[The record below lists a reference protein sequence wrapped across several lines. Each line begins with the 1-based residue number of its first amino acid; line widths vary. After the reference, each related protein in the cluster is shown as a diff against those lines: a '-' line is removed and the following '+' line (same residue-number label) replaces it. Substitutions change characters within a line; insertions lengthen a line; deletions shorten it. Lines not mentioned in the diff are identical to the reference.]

1 MISGDSVA
9 AIDYIQSSNRLL
21 GIDEQQSTTVKSQS
35 ANTQS
40 RSASTRS
47 RSATTR
53 SRSTRN
59 QSQSTSIKSRTKPH
73 SSTDSAS
80 ISFNELCAGLQSLS
94 LTSTHES
101 DLEYHI
107 LSISLS
113 LVTSDHHLLNQDSH
127 SSLSTLD
134 TNTAVLINSL
144 KKKTSDDITLPY
156 ELQYLQ
162 LRLRSLIH
170 SNKLTEASKVSQ
182 SLPSS
187 SSHWS
192 HLPSV
197 RLVLGGIHYYIS
209 VALLEQLPT
218 EIIEW
223 LSSNNEEELPVT
235 GSVKKKKTK
244 KGRAMRRAMRITD
257 SSEEEEEEERILGCR
272 ISPKLRPILSHL
284 LLSVQYLTPVT
295 LSCSLVRDV
304 YQLLGYILSVL
315 RTDLSV
321 HFFILSSSISL
332 NQETVFWFG
341 RKIR

>member
-1 MISGDSVA
+1 MVSGDSVA

-35 ANTQS
+35 ANTRSQS
-40 RSASTRS
+40 ANTRS

-94 LTSTHES
+94 LMSTHES

-187 SSHWS
+187 SHWS
-192 HLPSV
+192 HLSSV

-209 VALLEQLPT
+209 AALLEQLPT
-218 EIIEW
+218 EIMEW

-235 GSVKKKKTK
+235 GSIKKKKTK
-244 KGRAMRRAMRITD
+244 KGRAMRITD

-304 YQLLGYILSVL
+304 YQLLGYILTVL

>member
-21 GIDEQQSTTVKSQS
+21 GIDEQQSTTIKSQS
-35 ANTQS
+35 ATTRSQ
-40 RSASTRS
+40 SASTRS
-47 RSATTR
+47 QSASTRSQSASTR

-94 LTSTHES
+94 LASTHES

-107 LSISLS
+107 LSIRLS
-113 LVTSDHHLLNQDSH
+113 LVTSDHHLLNEDSH

-134 TNTAVLINSL
+134 TNTAVLMNSL

-156 ELQYLQ
+156 ELQCLQ

-170 SNKLTEASKVSQ
+170 SNKLTEAGKVSQ

-197 RLVLGGIHYYIS
+197 RLALGGLHYYIS
-209 VALLEQLPT
+209 VSLLEQLPT
-218 EIIEW
+218 EIMEW

-235 GSVKKKKTK
+235 GSVKKKKKKTK
-244 KGRAMRRAMRITD
+244 KGRAMRITD
-257 SSEEEEEEERILGCR
+257 SSEEEEEEEEGGGEDSRLSNISQIKTNIVSFIIICTVSHSSDVIL
-272 ISPKLRPILSHL
+272 
-284 LLSVQYLTPVT
+284 
-295 LSCSLVRDV
+295 
-304 YQLLGYILSVL
+304 
-315 RTDLSV
+315 
-321 HFFILSSSISL
+321 
-332 NQETVFWFG
+332 
-341 RKIR
+341 

>member
-21 GIDEQQSTTVKSQS
+21 RIDEQQSTTVKSQS
-35 ANTQS
+35 ANTRSQS
-40 RSASTRS
+40 ATTRSQSAS
-47 RSATTR
+47 TR

-59 QSQSTSIKSRTKPH
+59 QSQSTSIKSRIKPH

-113 LVTSDHHLLNQDSH
+113 LVTSDHHLLNEDSH

-170 SNKLTEASKVSQ
+170 SNKLTEAGKVSQ

-197 RLVLGGIHYYIS
+197 RVALGGIHYYIS
-209 VALLEQLPT
+209 VSLLEQLPT
-218 EIIEW
+218 EIMEW

-244 KGRAMRRAMRITD
+244 KGRAMRITD
-257 SSEEEEEEERILGCR
+257 SSEEEEEEEEVERILGCR
-272 ISPKLRPILSHL
+272 ISAKLRPILSHL

-304 YQLLGYILSVL
+304 YQLLGYILTVL

>member
-21 GIDEQQSTTVKSQS
+21 RIDEQQSTTVKSQS
-35 ANTQS
+35 ANTRSQS
-40 RSASTRS
+40 ATTRSQSAS
-47 RSATTR
+47 TR

-59 QSQSTSIKSRTKPH
+59 QSQSTSIKSRIKPH

-113 LVTSDHHLLNQDSH
+113 LVTSDHHLLNEDSH

-170 SNKLTEASKVSQ
+170 SNKLTEAGKVSQ

-197 RLVLGGIHYYIS
+197 RVALGGIHYYIS
-209 VALLEQLPT
+209 VSLLEQLPT
-218 EIIEW
+218 EIMEW

-244 KGRAMRRAMRITD
+244 KGRAMRITD
-257 SSEEEEEEERILGCR
+257 SSEEEEEEEEVERILGCR
-272 ISPKLRPILSHL
+272 ISAKLRPILSHL
-284 LLSVQYLTPVT
+284 LSSVQYLTPVT

-304 YQLLGYILSVL
+304 YQLLGYILTVL

>member
-1 MISGDSVA
+1 M
-9 AIDYIQSSNRLL
+9 
-21 GIDEQQSTTVKSQS
+21 
-35 ANTQS
+35 
-40 RSASTRS
+40 
-47 RSATTR
+47 
-53 SRSTRN
+53 
-59 QSQSTSIKSRTKPH
+59 
-73 SSTDSAS
+73 
-80 ISFNELCAGLQSLS
+80 NE
-94 LTSTHES
+94 
-101 DLEYHI
+101 
-107 LSISLS
+107 
-113 LVTSDHHLLNQDSH
+113 DSH

-144 KKKTSDDITLPY
+144 KKKTSDDITLSY

-170 SNKLTEASKVSQ
+170 SNKLTEAGKVSQ

-197 RLVLGGIHYYIS
+197 RVALGGIHYYIS
-209 VALLEQLPT
+209 VSLLEQLPT
-218 EIIEW
+218 EIMEW

-244 KGRAMRRAMRITD
+244 KGRAMRITD
-257 SSEEEEEEERILGCR
+257 SSEEEEEEEKILGCR
-272 ISPKLRPILSHL
+272 ISAKLRPILSHL

-304 YQLLGYILSVL
+304 YQLLGYILTVL